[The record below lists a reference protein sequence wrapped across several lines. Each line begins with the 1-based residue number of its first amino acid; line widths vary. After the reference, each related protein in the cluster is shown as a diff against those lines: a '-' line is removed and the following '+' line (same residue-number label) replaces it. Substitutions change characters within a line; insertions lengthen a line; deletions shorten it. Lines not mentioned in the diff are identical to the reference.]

1 MGTDDLI
8 RNALSLL
15 HEPHDAEAA
24 VAALREAMATADAEG
39 DDAAA
44 GEVRVF
50 LAEVLYERRTNLE
63 EARSLLEAALRLASR
78 SPQDAERIGPW
89 RLTAS
94 ELLFALEQEQDGE

>member
-1 MGTDDLI
+1 MSTDDLI

-15 HEPHDAEAA
+15 HERHDPEAA
-24 VAALREAMATADAEG
+24 VTSLREAMELADAQG

-50 LAEVLYERRTNLE
+50 LAEVLYERRSNLS

-78 SPQDAERIGPW
+78 SPQDPERIGPW
-89 RLTAS
+89 RPTAS
-94 ELLFALEQEQDGE
+94 ELLFALEQEEDGR